1 MFYLF
6 VVFGEIRVAKMI
18 KWEECPFIEDSPFF

>member
-6 VVFGEIRVAKMI
+6 VVFGEIRVAEVI
-18 KWEECPFIEDSPFF
+18 KWEECPFIKDSHFF